1 MAAVLRGL
9 GGKTVLITGGGRGQG
24 ANHARAFAEAGCN
37 VVVTDICAPVEGL
50 APTATKEH
58 LELTVSQIEE
68 RDARGPRRI
77 TPGSSPA
84 PSVPSTAGKPLS
96 NRATT

>member
-68 RDARGPRRI
+68 RDARGL
-77 TPGSSPA
+77 G
-84 PSVPSTAGKPLS
+84 G
-96 NRATT
+96 